1 MRVREGSGE
10 PETVQSGVVGGARE
24 AGRDLPGRMQ
34 DMEGWD
40 HLNSSLCDLE
50 QAACPL

>member
-10 PETVQSGVVGGARE
+10 PGTVQSGVAGGARE
-24 AGRDLPGRMQ
+24 ARRDLPGRMQ

-40 HLNSSLCDLE
+40 HLNSSLCDLG